1 MSANLP
7 LAFPKFVTLQQIVD
21 GFTAAG
27 INVTP
32 HIIRRSAALGRFPA
46 PLLLGDRLEIWRE
59 DEVLRAVT
67 GQEPPTPPEQD
78 EMEPH
83 HMDEDIPAT
92 EPSALDDAAQHGV
105 EA

>member
-1 MSANLP
+1 MISPQP
-7 LAFPKFVTLQQIVD
+7 LAFPRLVTLQQIVD
-21 GFTAAG
+21 GFTASG
-27 INVTP
+27 VVVTP

-46 PLLLGDRLEIWRE
+46 PLLLGDRLELWRE

-67 GQEPPTPPEQD
+67 GQETPTPPEND
-78 EMEPH
+78 EPEPH

-92 EPSALDDAAQHGV
+92 DPSDLDDAAQPGV